1 MSNLQQHTARH
12 DLSVSP
18 SLSLSLSPLSISI
31 SNHNALTSELI
42 DAPPCVSS
50 LVKSFVLYALEDFP
64 VDLLHW
70 ATTWIVMAPFF
81 WTYDFD
87 PLEDD
92 ALDGTVK

>member
-1 MSNLQQHTARH
+1 MTFQTPSFPHPLSNL
-12 DLSVSP
+12 
-18 SLSLSLSPLSISI
+18 I
-31 SNHNALTSELI
+31 SNYNALTSEMI

-50 LVKSFVLYALEDFP
+50 LVKSFVLYALEGFP
-64 VDLLHW
+64 VDLSHW
-70 ATTWIVMAPFF
+70 ATTWIVTAPFP

>member
-1 MSNLQQHTARH
+1 MTFQ
-12 DLSVSP
+12 
-18 SLSLSLSPLSISI
+18 SLSLSLFLSQSRFRTIK
-31 SNHNALTSELI
+31 ALTFELI

-50 LVKSFVLYALEDFP
+50 LVKSFVLYALEGFP

-70 ATTWIVMAPFF
+70 ATTWIVMTPFP

-92 ALDGTVK
+92 APNGTVK